1 MKKILLLCFIMMNLF
16 SFSQENCTTIKD
28 ENNYLKKILDINKP
42 VSEISKDNTT
52 FKIIKVAG
60 DKAKRTVSFTL
71 LFEAKDANKK
81 FNLDDISIFDLEGN
95 EIGIDFFKSDS
106 IFGNLIL
113 NVPKKITLTFTY
125 KTEVIEPKII
135 KLLKF
140 KFKYTLESNSWE
152 EKRTSLEF
160 RDLNVNW
167 N

>member
-113 NVPKKITLTFTY
+113 NVPKK
-125 KTEVIEPKII
+125 
-135 KLLKF
+135 
-140 KFKYTLESNSWE
+140 
-152 EKRTSLEF
+152 
-160 RDLNVNW
+160 
-167 N
+167 